1 LYENKQGMNLLSN
14 KDIIKNTSKG
24 SYVQGDTKELTMSL
38 WGTRITKAGTMEEKL
53 EEGKTYTIS
62 YDMEILEVPT
72 VSSFRYT
79 PGIIVLSRN
88 PSSVIA
94 ETRFVNGYEQVRD
107 LPVGAKE
114 RVEVTFTM
122 PYVEDVELTAYTG
135 LF

>member
-1 LYENKQGMNLLSN
+1 
-14 KDIIKNTSKG
+14 
-24 SYVQGDTKELTMSL
+24 
-38 WGTRITKAGTMEEKL
+38 
-53 EEGKTYTIS
+53 IS

-135 LF
+135 LFNETGEASPYETREYAKVKFTDIKLEEGSKIGRASCRERE